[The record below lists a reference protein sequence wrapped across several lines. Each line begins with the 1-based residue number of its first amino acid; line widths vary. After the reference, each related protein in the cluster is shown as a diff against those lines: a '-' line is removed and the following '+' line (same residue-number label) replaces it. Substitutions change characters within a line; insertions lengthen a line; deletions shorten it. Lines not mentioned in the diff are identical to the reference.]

1 MCYTFDVFI
10 LALYLLSHGCALL
23 KYTCKQQ
30 KLIMMT
36 LLMMTS
42 DYIVNVARFWKK
54 FVHCDGSYGA
64 GGRQGRYVF
73 SWPAVRMILG
83 FLFVPTRSDYCCA
96 LLSLT
101 HSITCVIQTWM
112 MRPWLLK
119 TPTLKIRQWWKK
131 HKKQHSQKYILLH
144 KTCWCGNCCWC

>member
-1 MCYTFDVFI
+1 MGFTGAHVLYTFDVFI

-36 LLMMTS
+36 S
-42 DYIVNVARFWKK
+42 NDIVNVARFWKK

-96 LLSLT
+96 LLSVTYLL
-101 HSITCVIQTWM
+101 TCVIQT
-112 MRPWLLK
+112 
-119 TPTLKIRQWWKK
+119 
-131 HKKQHSQKYILLH
+131 
-144 KTCWCGNCCWC
+144 